1 MLAMNE
7 RRRKIRPG
15 LMLAGEFLIII
26 SIGAVFL
33 ALPVS
38 HQEGVTLPFLDAFF
52 VSTSAVCVTGL
63 TPVDISAT
71 LSLFGSVVLMVLIQ
85 LGGVGYA
92 IVAVFLIMATTGK
105 MHLMTSNL
113 IKDSFGVDNRTSI
126 RKLLA
131 VVFGCTAAFELAG
144 MALLCIPFSR
154 EYPLPE
160 TLYLAL
166 FHSVSA
172 FNNAGFDLFSTS
184 LMRWNDDPVVIF
196 TIGFLIIFG
205 GLGFILYGD
214 IMDNIR
220 RRMLTIHTKIVLSTT
235 VLLVIGGMLLFHMTI
250 DGISWKN
257 AFFQSATTRTAG
269 YFSIDQSALPPAAY
283 ILTIVLM
290 FIGASPGSTGGGV
303 KTTSIFTAFM
313 TSFSS
318 ILGRK
323 PAIFRREIDRE
334 SIMKAFFV
342 ITLALLVISI
352 ASMLLAVF
360 EPDMEADA
368 IIYEVVSAFATVGLT
383 MGITPH
389 LSAASKIVLIV
400 VMFMGRVGVITILA
414 SFAKTASGSISYLEE
429 KIVIG

>member
-235 VLLVIGGMLLFHMTI
+235 ALLVIGGMLLFHMTI

-257 AFFQSATTRTAG
+257 AFFQSA
-269 YFSIDQSALPPAAY
+269 LPPAAD